1 VGKVESTAAD
11 NGADEVGDPA
21 VRLDCVLFL
30 PSSFPPGSLSR
41 VSVSMS
47 AGSNLRNSFNF
58 SGESC
63 SCACSCAN
71 APTVESNSV
80 KTTARM
86 VFCLLKCVKSFHLS
100 HLQGDHRDQHS
111 KCD

>member
-11 NGADEVGDPA
+11 NGGEVAGDPV
-21 VRLDCVLFL
+21 VRLDGVLLF
-30 PSSFPPGSLSR
+30 PSSLSLGSPPR
-41 VSVSMS
+41 VPGSMS
-47 AGSNLRNSFNF
+47 AGSNLRNSFIF
-58 SGESC
+58 SGEIC

-80 KTTARM
+80 KTTAGM

-100 HLQGDHRDQHS
+100 HLQGDHRYQHS
-111 KCD
+111 QCD